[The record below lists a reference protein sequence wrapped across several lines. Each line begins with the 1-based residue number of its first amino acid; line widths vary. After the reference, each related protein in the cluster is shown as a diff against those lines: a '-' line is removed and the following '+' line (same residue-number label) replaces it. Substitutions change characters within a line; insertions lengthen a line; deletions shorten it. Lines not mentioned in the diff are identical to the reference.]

1 MTDMAKQEGRVRQ
14 TWLAYTRISKIRNWS
29 FRNLYIRKL
38 SFRELSIR
46 ELSFRELSFRKSA
59 MQKLLLTLTLG
70 LAAQL
75 AFLPLVHAQ
84 ATALA
89 QAQPNAQGL
98 SPYQNLTQLRS
109 QVEEFLL
116 GQTIGYPGKVS
127 AAAMAVDNRL
137 RLAHCDKLQMFLP
150 NGSRAWGKTSVGVK
164 CTAPQT
170 WTIYVQANVEVLADY
185 LIAAVPLA
193 QGQIISEQD
202 LARAQG
208 DLARLPPGVF
218 TDAAQAVGRSVYVPL
233 SAGTVLRQEML
244 RILPVVQQGQK
255 VVLNT
260 TGKGFMVTTEGTAL
274 ANAAEGQ
281 RVRVKVGNGQV
292 VSGLA
297 RQGGLIEVMF

>member
-1 MTDMAKQEGRVRQ
+1 MQSINMARHAVPQRHNSQAVNGLYAKTGGGMVRLTRLAILCIMTH
-14 TWLAYTRISKIRNWS
+14 
-29 FRNLYIRKL
+29 
-38 SFRELSIR
+38 
-46 ELSFRELSFRKSA
+46 
-59 MQKLLLTLTLG
+59 LG
-70 LAAQL
+70 LA
-75 AFLPLVHAQ
+75 PLLAQ
-84 ATALA
+84 AQVTALA
-89 QAQPNAQGL
+89 QAQPNVAQAQANS
-98 SPYQNLTQLRS
+98 SPFQNLAQLRT

-116 GQTIGYPGKVS
+116 TQTVGYPGKVS
-127 AAAMAVDNRL
+127 AAAVAVDNRL
-137 RLAHCDKLQMFLP
+137 KLASCEKLQMFLP

-170 WTIYVQANVEVLADY
+170 WTIYVQANVEVMAEY

-202 LARAQG
+202 LAKAQG

-244 RILPVVQQGQK
+244 RIMPVVQQGQK
-255 VVLNT
+255 VVLNSI
-260 TGKGFMVTTEGTAL
+260 GKGFMVTAEGTAL
-274 ANAAEGQ
+274 ANATEGQ

-297 RQGGLIEVMF
+297 RQGGLIDVIY

>member
-1 MTDMAKQEGRVRQ
+1 MQSINMARHAVPQRHNSQAVNGLNAKTGGGMVRLTRLAILCIMTP
-14 TWLAYTRISKIRNWS
+14 
-29 FRNLYIRKL
+29 
-38 SFRELSIR
+38 
-46 ELSFRELSFRKSA
+46 
-59 MQKLLLTLTLG
+59 LG
-70 LAAQL
+70 LAPLL
-75 AFLPLVHAQ
+75 AHAQ
-84 ATALA
+84 VTALA
-89 QAQPNAQGL
+89 QAQPNVAQVQANP
-98 SPYQNLTQLRS
+98 SPFQNLAQLRT

-116 GQTIGYPGKVS
+116 TQTVGYPGKVS
-127 AAAMAVDNRL
+127 AAAVAVDNRL
-137 RLAHCDKLQMFLP
+137 KLASCEKLQMFLP

-170 WTIYVQANVEVLADY
+170 WTIYVQANVEVMAEY

-202 LARAQG
+202 LAKAQG

-244 RILPVVQQGQK
+244 RIMPVVQQGQK
-255 VVLNT
+255 VVLNSI
-260 TGKGFMVTTEGTAL
+260 GKGFMVTAEGTAL
-274 ANAAEGQ
+274 ANATEGQ

-297 RQGGLIEVMF
+297 RQGGLIDVIY

>member
-1 MTDMAKQEGRVRQ
+1 MTHMAKQEGRVRQ
-14 TWLAYTRISKIRNWS
+14 TWLVNSCMSAITRM
-29 FRNLYIRKL
+29 
-38 SFRELSIR
+38 
-46 ELSFRELSFRKSA
+46 SA
-59 MQKLLLTLTLG
+59 MQMRLLLTATLG
-70 LAAQL
+70 LALQA
-75 AFLPLVHAQ
+75 AFLPLAQ
-84 ATALA
+84 AQVTALA
-89 QAQPNAQGL
+89 QAKPNIEAQPNATAQSNVKTQPNAQAS
-98 SPYQNLTQLRS
+98 SPYQNLTQMRT

-137 RLAHCDKLQMFLP
+137 KLANCDKLQMFLP

-170 WTIYVQANVEVLADY
+170 WTIYVQANVEVMADY
-185 LIAAVPLA
+185 LIAATPLA

-202 LARAQG
+202 LAKAQG

-218 TDAAQAVGRSVYVPL
+218 TDAAQAVGRLVYVPL

-260 TGKGFMVTTEGTAL
+260 TGKGFMVTAEGTAL
-274 ANAAEGQ
+274 ANAIEGQ

-297 RQGGLIEVMF
+297 RQGGLIDVIF

>member
-1 MTDMAKQEGRVRQ
+1 MQSINMARHAVPQRHNSQAVNGLNAKTGGGMVRLTRLAILCIMTH
-14 TWLAYTRISKIRNWS
+14 
-29 FRNLYIRKL
+29 
-38 SFRELSIR
+38 
-46 ELSFRELSFRKSA
+46 
-59 MQKLLLTLTLG
+59 LG
-70 LAAQL
+70 LA
-75 AFLPLVHAQ
+75 PLLAQ
-84 ATALA
+84 AQVTALA
-89 QAQPNAQGL
+89 QAQPNVAQAQANPSL
-98 SPYQNLTQLRS
+98 FQNLAQLRT

-116 GQTIGYPGKVS
+116 TQTVGYPGKVS
-127 AAAMAVDNRL
+127 AAAVAVDNRL
-137 RLAHCDKLQMFLP
+137 KLASCEKLQMFLP

-170 WTIYVQANVEVLADY
+170 WTIYVQANVEVMAEY

-202 LARAQG
+202 LAKAQG

-244 RILPVVQQGQK
+244 RIMPVVQQGQK
-255 VVLNT
+255 VVLNSI
-260 TGKGFMVTTEGTAL
+260 GKGFMVTAEGTAL
-274 ANAAEGQ
+274 ANATEGQ

-297 RQGGLIEVMF
+297 RQGGLIDVIY